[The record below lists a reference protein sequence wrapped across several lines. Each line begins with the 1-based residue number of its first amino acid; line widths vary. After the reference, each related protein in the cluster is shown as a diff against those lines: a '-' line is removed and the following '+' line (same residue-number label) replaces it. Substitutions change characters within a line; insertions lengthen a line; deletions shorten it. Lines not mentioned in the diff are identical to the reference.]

1 MVEAFAGARDPVP
14 VAAFPSIGTSLT
26 SLILEMGDTSGFGL
40 QQAVV
45 ALNYKVSNGVR
56 KIRK

>member
-1 MVEAFAGARDPVP
+1 MVKAFASVGDAIP
-14 VAAFPSIGTSLT
+14 VAAFPSASACLASI
-26 SLILEMGDTSGFGL
+26 ILELGDTSGFGL